1 MPLLALILLVAWIG
15 IITGLPSYLSL
26 RRTGTI
32 HTVARGRRGSAPWW
46 ARVISSLGIVFA
58 VAAPVAGLAGL
69 QPIAPLDR
77 DVVHLVGVVLVIV
90 GIAITL
96 TAQLAMGASWRGD
109 VDPEARTE
117 LVTTGPFRLVRN
129 PIFTGA
135 ATTALGLALMV
146 PNVLAVAM
154 LVCFAAA
161 WEIQVR
167 LVEEPYLRRVH
178 GDAYERYGAR
188 TGRFVPGIG
197 RLR

>member
-1 MPLLALILLVAWIG
+1 MALLALILLVVWL
-15 IITGLPSYLSL
+15 GLVVGVPSYLSL

-32 HTVARGRRGSAPWW
+32 DSVARGRRGSAQWW
-46 ARVISSLGIVFA
+46 AALISSLGFVFA
-58 VAAPVAGLAGL
+58 IAAPVAGLAGL
-69 QPIAPLDR
+69 APIAPLDR
-77 DVVHLVGVVLVIV
+77 DVVHLVGVGLVVV
-90 GIAITL
+90 GIAVTL

-109 VDPEARTE
+109 VDPDARTE
-117 LVTTGPFRLVRN
+117 LVTTGPFRFVRN
-129 PIFTGA
+129 PIFTGT

-146 PNVLAVAM
+146 PNVLAGAM
-154 LVCFAAA
+154 LICFAAA

-178 GDAYERYGAR
+178 GDAYARYAAR